1 MNRTAYKSPNLLMNR
16 MMIIS
21 MMALFF
27 GNFAMAQE
35 QLSRKQQADV
45 LFNRFEYYNAARLY
59 LPLAERKNPD
69 VKLLEKLADC
79 YRMMNDYD
87 QAEQWYG
94 KAIENQKARPM
105 SHYYYA
111 EALQRNKKFDLAK
124 AQYRSYNSLLKPE
137 EMNIKPSTG
146 NTYLPNESKP
156 VHQEEVNLRI
166 ASCDSAA
173 LWTGNP
179 KNVLIKN
186 VAALNTKSADWGL
199 NYYGKDGFVFT
210 SERSTDANDN
220 RNDIYK
226 WTGNPWL
233 KLYLASPDAQLKEEL
248 PVVTRQNAPTKTEYH
263 VGPME
268 LNAAGDVAYV
278 TIATRASS
286 SDLPL
291 DKNSGKI
298 KERLYTRRLELMM
311 ASKKDGK
318 WGELKPFAYNN
329 VKEYSLGHAALSK
342 NGQLLYFASDMPGG
356 LGKTDIWYSE
366 LQTDGSWGKPV
377 NCGSEINTKEE
388 EAFPTTGP
396 NGELYY
402 SSKGR
407 IGMGGYDIYS
417 SRGEKA
423 QWSSPQNLKYPM
435 NSTSDDF
442 YFISNDGKTGYFS
455 SNREGGAGDDDI
467 YSFNDQT
474 PAVMIL
480 ALDGTVYDQKTKGSL
495 YSVLVTLTDGNGL
508 AVNRKVT
515 EQNGKFFFG
524 LTKDQDY
531 KVEISKPG
539 YTSALKTL
547 STKGLTK
554 SDTLTMEAF
563 LDKDK
568 FEPGKTYVL
577 RNIYYD
583 FDKANIR
590 PDAARE
596 LNKLLAILKENPSI
610 WIELGSHTDS
620 RGADQYNQWLSQRR
634 ANAAVQYLIDR
645 GIDKE
650 RIKARGYGE
659 TMLLN
664 KCENGVKCSHAEH
677 QLNRRTEF
685 KVIKQ

>member
-1 MNRTAYKSPNLLMNR
+1 M
-16 MMIIS
+16 
-21 MMALFF
+21 F
-27 GNFAMAQE
+27 
-35 QLSRKQQADV
+35 
-45 LFNRFEYYNAARLY
+45 
-59 LPLAERKNPD
+59 LA
-69 VKLLEKLADC
+69 
-79 YRMMNDYD
+79 
-87 QAEQWYG
+87 G
-94 KAIENQKARPM
+94 
-105 SHYYYA
+105 
-111 EALQRNKKFDLAK
+111 
-124 AQYRSYNSLLKPE
+124 
-137 EMNIKPSTG
+137 
-146 NTYLPNESKP
+146 
-156 VHQEEVNLRI
+156 
-166 ASCDSAA
+166 
-173 LWTGNP
+173 
-179 KNVLIKN
+179 
-186 VAALNTKSADWGL
+186 
-199 NYYGKDGFVFT
+199 
-210 SERSTDANDN
+210 
-220 RNDIYK
+220 
-226 WTGNPWL
+226 
-233 KLYLASPDAQLKEEL
+233 PDAQLKEEL
-248 PVVTRQNAPTKTEYH
+248 LVVTKQNAPTKTEYP

-268 LNAAGDVAYV
+268 LNGAGDVAYV
-278 TIATRASS
+278 TIATRASK

-291 DKNSGKI
+291 DKAGKI
-298 KERLYTRRLELMM
+298 KERLYTRRLELMI
-311 ASKKDGK
+311 ALKKEGK

-356 LGKTDIWYSE
+356 FGKTDIWYSE
-366 LQTDGSWGKPV
+366 LQADGSWGKPV

-388 EAFPTTGP
+388 EAFPTAGP
-396 NGELYY
+396 YGELYY

-423 QWSSPQNLKYPM
+423 SWSKPQDLKYPM

-480 ALDGTVYDQKTKGSL
+480 ALDGTVCDQKSKASL
-495 YSVLVTLTDGNGL
+495 DSVLVILTDGNGL

-531 KVEISKPG
+531 KVEISKLG
-539 YTSALKTL
+539 YASVLKTL
-547 STKGLTK
+547 STKGITK

-563 LDKDK
+563 LDKDM
-568 FEPGKTYVL
+568 FEPGKIYVL

-620 RGADQYNQWLSQRR
+620 RGADQYNQWLSQCR
-634 ANAAVQYLIDR
+634 ANSAVQYLIDG
-645 GIDKE
+645 GIERE

-664 KCENGVKCSHAEH
+664 KCANGIKCSHAEH

>member
-1 MNRTAYKSPNLLMNR
+1 MNRTAYKSPNLLMNKIV
-16 MMIIS
+16 IIS

-27 GNFAMAQE
+27 GNLAMAQE

-45 LFNRFEYYNAARLY
+45 FFNRFEYYNAAKLY

-79 YRMMNDYD
+79 YRMMNAYED
-87 QAEQWYG
+87 AEKWYG
-94 KAIENQKARPM
+94 KAVENKKAQPM
-105 SHYYYA
+105 THYYYA

-124 AQYRSYNSLLKPE
+124 EQYRAYGSSTGKPE
-137 EMNIKPSTG
+137 EMAI
-146 NTYLPNESKP
+146 
-156 VHQEEVNLRI
+156 RI
-166 ASCDSAA
+166 NSCDTAA
-173 LWTGNP
+173 LWTSQP
-179 KNVLIKN
+179 KDVLIKN

-199 NYYGKDGFVFT
+199 NYYGNDGFVFT
-210 SERSTDANDN
+210 SERNTRGNESS
-220 RNDIYK
+220 NDIYK

-233 KLYLASPDAQLKEEL
+233 KLFLASPDAQLKEEL
-248 PVVTRQNAPTKTEYH
+248 QVVTKQNAPTKTEYH

-268 LNAAGDVAYV
+268 LNGAGDVAYV
-278 TIATRASS
+278 TIATRVSK

-291 DKNSGKI
+291 DKMGKL
-298 KERLYTRRLELMM
+298 KERLYTRRLELMT
-311 ASKKDGK
+311 AVKKDGK

-377 NCGSEINTKEE
+377 NCGSEINSKEE
-388 EAFPTTGP
+388 EAFPTTGR

-407 IGMGGYDIYS
+407 IGMGGHDIYS
-417 SRGEKA
+417 SRGEKTT
-423 QWSSPQNLKYPM
+423 WSKPQDLKYPM

-442 YFISNDGKTGYFS
+442 YLISNDGKTGYFS

-474 PAVMIL
+474 SPVMIL
-480 ALDGTVYDQKTKGSL
+480 ALDGTVYDQKTKSTL
-495 YSVLVTLTDGNGL
+495 DSVLVTLTDGNGMAL
-508 AVNRKVT
+508 NRKVT

-524 LTKDQDY
+524 LTKDMDY
-531 KVEISKPG
+531 KVEISKLG
-539 YTSALKTL
+539 YASVRKTL
-547 STKGLTK
+547 STKGITK

-634 ANAAVQYLIDR
+634 ANSAVQYLID
-645 GIDKE
+645 GGVEKE

-664 KCENGVKCSHAEH
+664 KCGNGVKCSHAEH

-685 KVIKQ
+685 KIIKH

>member
-1 MNRTAYKSPNLLMNR
+1 MNRTAYKSPNLLMNKIV
-16 MMIIS
+16 IIS

-27 GNFAMAQE
+27 GNLAMAQE

-45 LFNRFEYYNAARLY
+45 FFNRFEYYNAAKLY

-79 YRMMNDYD
+79 YRMMNAYEE
-87 QAEQWYG
+87 AEKWYG
-94 KAIENQKARPM
+94 KAVENKKAQPM
-105 SHYYYA
+105 THYYYA

-124 AQYRSYNSLLKPE
+124 EQYRAYGSSTGKPE
-137 EMNIKPSTG
+137 EMAI
-146 NTYLPNESKP
+146 
-156 VHQEEVNLRI
+156 RI
-166 ASCDSAA
+166 NSCDTAA
-173 LWTGNP
+173 LWTSQP
-179 KNVLIKN
+179 KDVLIKN

-199 NYYGKDGFVFT
+199 NYYGNDGFVFT
-210 SERSTDANDN
+210 SERNTGGHESS
-220 RNDIYK
+220 NDIYK

-233 KLYLASPDAQLKEEL
+233 KLFLASPDAQLKEEL
-248 PVVTRQNAPTKTEYH
+248 QVVTKQNAPTKTEYH

-268 LNAAGDVAYV
+268 LNGTGDVAYV
-278 TIATRASS
+278 TIATRVSK

-291 DKNSGKI
+291 DKTGKL
-298 KERLYTRRLELMM
+298 KERLYTRRLELMT
-311 ASKKDGK
+311 AVKKDGK

-342 NGQLLYFASDMPGG
+342 NGLLLYFASDMPGG

-377 NCGSEINTKEE
+377 NCGSEINSKEE
-388 EAFPTTGP
+388 EAFPTTGR

-417 SRGEKA
+417 SRGEKTT
-423 QWSSPQNLKYPM
+423 WSKPQDLKYPM

-474 PAVMIL
+474 SPVMIL
-480 ALDGTVYDQKTKGSL
+480 ALDGTVYDQKTKSTL
-495 YSVLVTLTDGNGL
+495 DSVLVTLTDGNGMAL
-508 AVNRKVT
+508 NRKVT

-524 LTKDQDY
+524 LTKDMDY
-531 KVEISKPG
+531 KVEISKLG
-539 YTSALKTL
+539 YASVWKTL
-547 STKGLTK
+547 STKGITK

-634 ANAAVQYLIDR
+634 ANSAVQYLID
-645 GIDKE
+645 GGVEKE

-664 KCENGVKCSHAEH
+664 KCGNGVKCSHAEH

-685 KVIKQ
+685 KIIKH

>member
-1 MNRTAYKSPNLLMNR
+1 MQRMLL
-16 MMIIS
+16 IS
-21 MMALFF
+21 TMALFLS
-27 GNFAMAQE
+27 NSVMAQE

-69 VKLLEKLADC
+69 VKLVEKLADC
-79 YRMMNDYD
+79 YRMMNAYEE
-87 QAEQWYG
+87 AEKWYG
-94 KAIENQKARPM
+94 KAVENKKAQPV

-124 AQYRSYNSLLKPE
+124 EQYRAYGSSTGKPE
-137 EMNIKPSTG
+137 EMTI
-146 NTYLPNESKP
+146 
-156 VHQEEVNLRI
+156 RI
-166 ASCDSAA
+166 NSCDSAA
-173 LWTGNP
+173 LWTSRP
-179 KNVLIKN
+179 KDIAIKN

-199 NYYGKDGFVFT
+199 NYYGNDGFVFT
-210 SERSTDANDN
+210 SERNTEANEKS
-220 RNDIYK
+220 NDIYK

-248 PVVTRQNAPTKTEYH
+248 PVVTKHNAPTKTEYH

-278 TIATRASS
+278 TIATRASAS
-286 SDLPL
+286 ELPL
-291 DKNSGKI
+291 DKKEGKI
-298 KERLYTRRLELMM
+298 RERLYTRRLELMI
-311 ASKKDGK
+311 ALKKDGK

-342 NGQLLYFASDMPGG
+342 NGQVLYFASDMPGG
-356 LGKTDIWYSE
+356 LGKTDIWFSE
-366 LQTDGSWGKPV
+366 LQADGSWGKPV
-377 NCGSEINTKEE
+377 NCGAEINSKEE

-396 NGELYY
+396 YGELYY

-417 SRGEKA
+417 SRGEKT
-423 QWSSPQNLKYPM
+423 QWSRPQDLKYPV

-442 YFISNDGKTGYFS
+442 YLISRDGKTGYFS

-467 YSFNDQT
+467 YSFSDQT

-480 ALDGTVYDQKTKGSL
+480 ALDGTVYDQKSKASL
-495 YSVLVTLTDGNGL
+495 DSVLVTLTDGNGQAL
-508 AVNRKVT
+508 NRKVT

-531 KVEISKPG
+531 KVEISKLG
-539 YTSALKTL
+539 YTSVLKTV
-547 STKGLTK
+547 STKGITK

-634 ANAAVQYLIDR
+634 ANSAVQYLIDR
-645 GIDKE
+645 GIEKE

-664 KCENGVKCSHAEH
+664 KCGNGVKCSHAEH

>member
-1 MNRTAYKSPNLLMNR
+1 MNRTAYKSPNLLMNKIV
-16 MMIIS
+16 IIS

-27 GNFAMAQE
+27 GNLAMAQE

-45 LFNRFEYYNAARLY
+45 FFNRFEYYNAAKLY

-79 YRMMNDYD
+79 YRMMNAYED
-87 QAEQWYG
+87 AEKWYG
-94 KAIENQKARPM
+94 KAVENKKAQPM
-105 SHYYYA
+105 THYYYA

-124 AQYRSYNSLLKPE
+124 EQYRAYGISTGKPE
-137 EMNIKPSTG
+137 EMAI
-146 NTYLPNESKP
+146 
-156 VHQEEVNLRI
+156 RI
-166 ASCDSAA
+166 NSCDTAA
-173 LWTGNP
+173 LWTSQP
-179 KNVLIKN
+179 KDVLIKN

-199 NYYGKDGFVFT
+199 NYYGNDGFVFT
-210 SERSTDANDN
+210 SERNTGGNESS
-220 RNDIYK
+220 NDIYK

-233 KLYLASPDAQLKEEL
+233 KLFLASPDAQLKEEL
-248 PVVTRQNAPTKTEYH
+248 PVVTKQNAPTKTEYH

-268 LNAAGDVAYV
+268 LNGTGDVAYV
-278 TIATRASS
+278 TIATRASK

-291 DKNSGKI
+291 DKTGKL
-298 KERLYTRRLELMM
+298 KERLYTRRLELMT
-311 ASKKDGK
+311 AVKKDGK

-377 NCGSEINTKEE
+377 NCGSEINSKEE
-388 EAFPTTGP
+388 EAFPTTGR

-407 IGMGGYDIYS
+407 IGMGGHDIYS
-417 SRGEKA
+417 SRGEKTT
-423 QWSSPQNLKYPM
+423 WSKPQDLKYPM

-442 YFISNDGKTGYFS
+442 YLISNDGKTGYFS

-474 PAVMIL
+474 SPVMIL
-480 ALDGTVYDQKTKGSL
+480 ALDGTVYDQKTKSTL
-495 YSVLVTLTDGNGL
+495 DSVLVTLTDGNGMAL
-508 AVNRKVT
+508 NRKVT

-524 LTKDQDY
+524 LTKDMDY
-531 KVEISKPG
+531 KVEISKLG
-539 YTSALKTL
+539 YASVWKTL
-547 STKGLTK
+547 STKGITK

-634 ANAAVQYLIDR
+634 ANSAVQYLID
-645 GIDKE
+645 GGVEKE

-664 KCENGVKCSHAEH
+664 KCGNGVKCSHAEH

-685 KVIKQ
+685 KIIKH